1 LFFNAKTASSSSFP
15 LSPLPSSYQVFKI
28 FENLS
33 SSRPIPPFETQRS
46 ATIKIE
52 LYFLKLAETSTLAN
66 QERDPVSNQLHA
78 R

>member
-1 LFFNAKTASSSSFP
+1 MQKPVPLLLSHFTSAFF
-15 LSPLPSSYQVFKI
+15 LPIFKI